1 MLEILGELE
10 IRHERQQVLAHHA
23 AHHAADA
30 IAMRLFV
37 SVRDENLADDSPV
50 LPARPRAAAPR
61 AVEHRIPMRGDVAR
75 AHVEAEWHETVLAG
89 ELQRLPAAVET
100 GDSDRRI
107 RLVGP
112 AELIAR
118 RPASTPPPR

>member
-37 SVRDENLADDSPV
+37 SIGDENLADDSPV
-50 LPARPRAAAPR
+50 LAARPRAAAPR

-75 AHVEAEWHETVLAG
+75 AHVGAEWHETVLAG
-89 ELQRLPAAVET
+89 ELQPLRARGETGESQRRMRLPH
-100 GDSDRRI
+100 
-107 RLVGP
+107 P
-112 AELIAR
+112 APTTA
-118 RPASTPPPR
+118 PPPR